1 MNDVG
6 TQTET
11 KPPGVRARLSELT
24 ADVQRG
30 FVAAWAVTII
40 LLLFGS
46 TTLVQAFVIPSAA
59 MVGTLLIGD
68 HVLVDKLVY
77 APPGMW
83 GKALPYREPR
93 RGDIIVFRYPL
104 NISMDYVKRAIGL
117 PGDHIRLVNKQLMPV
132 SYTHLRAHET
142 VLDLVCRL

>member
-1 MNDVG
+1 MDGVG

-11 KPPGVRARLSELT
+11 QPQGVRARINELT
-24 ADVQRG
+24 QEVHRG
-30 FVAAWAVTII
+30 FIAEWAVTII
-40 LLLFGS
+40 LLLFGT
-46 TTLVQAFVIPSAA
+46 TTLVQAFVIPSAS

-104 NISMDYVKRAIGL
+104 NISQDYVKRAIGV
-117 PGDHIRLVNKQLMPV
+117 PGDHIHFEN
-132 SYTHLRAHET
+132 
-142 VLDLVCRL
+142 